1 MVFISYSHV
10 DTKWLTELL
19 TMAAPF
25 VRFGGMRTFSD
36 ADIGTGASWRANI
49 LKALDEAL
57 VAVLLVSPY
66 FLKSPFIMDV
76 ELPRILKAQQDRG
89 LEVVWVLVSHCAY

>member
-1 MVFISYSHV
+1 
-10 DTKWLTELL
+10 
-19 TMAAPF
+19 MAAPF
-25 VRFGGMRTFSD
+25 VKFGGMRTFSD

-49 LKALDEAL
+49 LRALEEAW

-76 ELPRILKAQQDRG
+76 ELPRILKHGKIEGWKWFGCWCLIAPMR
-89 LEVVWVLVSHCAY
+89 